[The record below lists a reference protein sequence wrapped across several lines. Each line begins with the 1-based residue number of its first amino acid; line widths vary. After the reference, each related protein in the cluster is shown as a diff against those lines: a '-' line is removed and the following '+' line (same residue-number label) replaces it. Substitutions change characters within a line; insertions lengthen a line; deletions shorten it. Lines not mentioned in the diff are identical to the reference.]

1 MTAAGGVLERRP
13 PRTRRARPGWLLPTG
28 LIALGLVPLLANTV
42 RRVALMSSPTADAP
56 EMSVAVL
63 VHIAGSGVF
72 VVLGAFQ
79 FVPGLRRR
87 RPAWHRI
94 AGRVLI
100 LAGFAAAGSGLWLAL
115 TVTLAAGGGVLL
127 LGFRLLAALA
137 MAASI
142 VLGFA
147 AILRRDVARH
157 RAWMMR
163 AYALGL
169 GAGTQVF
176 TVGFGS
182 LLFGD
187 GPLATA
193 LLNGAGWVVN
203 LAVAEFAIRRSRPA
217 RMHGK
222 PSRD

>member
-1 MTAAGGVLERRP
+1 MTATEGVLDRRP
-13 PRTRRARPGWLLPTG
+13 PRAPRARAGWLLPAG
-28 LIALGLVPLLANTV
+28 LIALGLLPLLANTV
-42 RRVALMSSPTADAP
+42 RRVALMSSPSADAP
-56 EMSVAVL
+56 EMSLAVL

-79 FVPGLRRR
+79 FAPGLRRR

-100 LAGFAAAGSGLWLAL
+100 VAGLAAAGSGLWLTL
-115 TVTLAAGGGVLL
+115 TVTLAAGDGALL
-127 LGFRLLAALA
+127 LVFRLLAALA

-147 AILRRDVARH
+147 AILRRDVPRH
-157 RAWMMR
+157 RVWMMR

-176 TVGFGS
+176 TVGWGS
-182 LLFGD
+182 LVFGD
-187 GPLATA
+187 GPLAAA
-193 LLNGAGWVVN
+193 LLNGAGWAVN
-203 LAVAEFAIRRSRPA
+203 LAVAEFAIRRSRPT
-217 RMHGK
+217 RTHGEL
-222 PSRD
+222 SRG